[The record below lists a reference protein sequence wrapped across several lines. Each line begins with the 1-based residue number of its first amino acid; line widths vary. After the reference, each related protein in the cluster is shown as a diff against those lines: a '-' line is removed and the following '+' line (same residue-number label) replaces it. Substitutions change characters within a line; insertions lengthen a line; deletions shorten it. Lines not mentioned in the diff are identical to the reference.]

1 MSTGVFWPLFCTFF
15 FGRVLV
21 HTLTNT
27 LARTKKSTITRRIKV
42 QSSLYLTVTLGR
54 GTGEIRG
61 LSPVQV
67 SYDLL
72 ERVKKNWMVTGLVI
86 WMGSL
91 ETRYSLATKAHEPVQ
106 NRLIVFFLNFYS
118 NITKYLLYIYV
129 GIHGRRNSCPRS
141 LIHLFATKIEKYK
154 RVIIIWL
161 WPNIM
166 WDKFFTWKQLSFWVS
181 KSNWFCSITVCY
193 TIAQKTRATF
203 SSN

>member
-15 FGRVLV
+15 LGRVLV

-54 GTGEIRG
+54 GTREIRG

-91 ETRYSLATKAHEPVQ
+91 ETHYSLPTKAHEPVQ
-106 NRLIVFFLNFYS
+106 NRLIVFFFKFLFKYHKIS
-118 NITKYLLYIYV
+118 TLHLRRDTWSTKLL
-129 GIHGRRNSCPRS
+129 S
-141 LIHLFATKIEKYK
+141 
-154 RVIIIWL
+154 
-161 WPNIM
+161 
-166 WDKFFTWKQLSFWVS
+166 SFVDPL
-181 KSNWFCSITVCY
+181 VC
-193 TIAQKTRATF
+193 
-203 SSN
+203 N